1 MEEKPELVFSDLE
14 AGRTFRT
21 LEYHVTDELVKEYM
35 ETIGDRHPLYCDE
48 ARAKG
53 GPFGSKIAPHGLAG
67 IYGRLS
73 YLQDHIMPSGGILA
87 KQEFEF
93 KRPIR
98 IGETLRIKAKV
109 IESHLDEKNRKRVT
123 FLIESENQN
132 AEPISAIRIHAIW
145 PK

>member
-1 MEEKPELVFSDLE
+1 MDETPELIFSDLQE
-14 AGRTFRT
+14 GRTFRT
-21 LEYHVTDELVKEYM
+21 LEYHVTDELVREYT
-35 ETIGDRHPLYCDE
+35 ETIGDRHPFYCDE
-48 ARAKG
+48 VKAKT

-98 IGETLRIKAKV
+98 IGETLRVKAKV
-109 IESHLDEKNRKRVT
+109 IESHLDKKNRKRVT
-123 FLIESENQN
+123 FIIEAENQN
-132 AEPISAIRIHAIW
+132 AEPVSSIRINAIW